1 MEKKTDFG
9 VMFINI
15 FIANNDHIRKIMCY
29 IVTCSVILC
38 HLIKIHVQLN
48 VAHFITYLYV
58 LATPMTTPFL
68 GLNTKMDLSPV
79 LYVLNGNTSYVAYLA
94 NAGLAHSQ

>member
-1 MEKKTDFG
+1 
-9 VMFINI
+9 MFINT

-38 HLIKIHVQLN
+38 HLIKIHVQLK
-48 VAHFITYLYV
+48 VAHFITYLCV

-68 GLNTKMDLSPV
+68 GLTTKMDLSPV